1 MNSQCSGHMGRG
13 ASDSQGGK
21 GCPSD
26 AGQPGGSWL
35 GLVHR
40 ALAWEQSGGGAL
52 DEGSKPTKTE
62 GRHMVAGAGLGVTKD
77 TRKLLGVM
85 GLRVDLIL
93 VRVPQD
99 YVHLGKNLSN
109 CTL

>member
-1 MNSQCSGHMGRG
+1 MTAKEVKG
-13 ASDSQGGK
+13 APPTRDSQGV
-21 GCPSD
+21 
-26 AGQPGGSWL
+26 AGWDWSTGRWHGNK
-35 GLVHR
+35 
-40 ALAWEQSGGGAL
+40 AGGAL